1 MKVSYDLSW
10 REKLESFR
18 KNSCD
23 SIGEFSKISF
33 FLRQISIASSSSDC
47 FFSRER
53 ENRRVEAQAS

>member
-23 SIGEFSKISF
+23 SIGEFSEISF
-33 FLRQISIASSSSDC
+33 FLREISIASSSSDC

-53 ENRRVEAQAS
+53 E